1 MTAGQP
7 SLKGH
12 MCLFVRVSN
21 PSTPRSDLVQSFTGV
36 MTTEK
41 KHLTDGAGTFSDVIQ
56 IDHAIFSSAVYEWRS
71 AAACLEP
78 AENVL
83 MRFLGGNKAF
93 L

>member
-41 KHLTDGAGTFSDVIQ
+41 KTSD
-56 IDHAIFSSAVYEWRS
+56 
-71 AAACLEP
+71 
-78 AENVL
+78 
-83 MRFLGGNKAF
+83 
-93 L
+93 